1 MNGHRNEIE
10 IPRSIWLCKKD
21 RIVYYVWMYD
31 VSGECFV
38 KRTQL
43 WNHSTSKKRQPTS
56 RGRKAETTDYYI
68 TSMHWAPSTALPT
81 IFLDLWLLHTD
92 IFLFF
97 LVSLFERSLLQK
109 ILSFPSRLDSNYY
122 NRGAKHTTKKK
133 PSKSP
138 LSSPATHIIPKKK
151 NCI

>member
-31 VSGECFV
+31 VSASGA
-38 KRTQL
+38 L
-43 WNHSTSKKRQPTS
+43 WNVPSCEIIRPARKGSQLAEAGKQKLPTI
-56 RGRKAETTDYYI
+56 DYYI

-97 LVSLFERSLLQK
+97 LVSLFERCLLQK

-133 PSKSP
+133 TLK
-138 LSSPATHIIPKKK
+138 IPIKLPC
-151 NCI
+151 NAYNT